1 MGHEFHELT
10 RIKFSTA
17 SDGFTAARGCADW
30 GFTDER
36 EAALPIVREIL
47 RALLSEFSR
56 RTRPE
61 FCTLEAPLE
70 CGSLL
75 PPWFGAERGEE
86 SFRVKAQSSSEP
98 LHACFVNQTCARHV
112 WVAGPPAVRVP
123 LPPQRGG
130 RKLRLL
136 IIISLA
142 RLILPARMSPRSKW
156 IFSAFGAGLIN
167 AQRLECR
174 VAWPSRP

>member
-1 MGHEFHELT
+1 MGHELT

-17 SDGFTAARGCADW
+17 SDGFTAARRCADW

-61 FCTLEAPLE
+61 FCTLEARLE

-98 LHACFVNQTCARHV
+98 YTHVSLIRHV
-112 WVAGPPAVRVP
+112 PGTFGSQGPPAVRVP

-142 RLILPARMSPRSKW
+142 RLFLPARVSPRSKW

>member
-47 RALLSEFSR
+47 RALLSEFNR

-75 PPWFGAERGEE
+75 PPWFGAEE
-86 SFRVKAQSSSEP
+86 SCRVKAQSSSEP

-142 RLILPARMSPRSKW
+142 RLILPARVSPRSKW

>member
-47 RALLSEFSR
+47 RALLSEFNR

-112 WVAGPPAVRVP
+112 RMFRESDMCP
-123 LPPQRGG
+123 
-130 RKLRLL
+130 
-136 IIISLA
+136 A
-142 RLILPARMSPRSKW
+142 RLGRRTARSSSSSSTPEGWEEIALVDHHLSCPAD
-156 IFSAFGAGLIN
+156 
-167 AQRLECR
+167 
-174 VAWPSRP
+174 PSG

>member
-98 LHACFVNQTCARHV
+98 YTHVSLIRHV
-112 WVAGPPAVRVP
+112 PGTFGSQDR
-123 LPPQRGG
+123 PQFEFLFHPRGVG
-130 RKLRLL
+130 GNC
-136 IIISLA
+136 A
-142 RLILPARMSPRSKW
+142 
-156 IFSAFGAGLIN
+156 
-167 AQRLECR
+167 C
-174 VAWPSRP
+174 